1 MQSAPLT
8 PAVAHSEQ
16 SAAAAW
22 KDACSVVL
30 LRQELPH
37 AGEGPGGGGHAAYT
51 RGGQAAVW
59 CPGARATARLRLG
72 WRQPRKLTSR
82 ANLPA
87 AELHERAPSPPR
99 SGVYSS
105 PGATALRAGGV

>member
-37 AGEGPGGGGHAAYT
+37 AGEGPGGGGACCLH
-51 RGGQAAVW
+51 
-59 CPGARATARLRLG
+59 PGR
-72 WRQPRKLTSR
+72 TSR
-82 ANLPA
+82 CVVPGGEGHSKTPPWVEATTKANQQGQPA
-87 AELHERAPSPPR
+87 R
-99 SGVYSS
+99 G
-105 PGATALRAGGV
+105 